1 MGDYLTSS
9 SSLACPHSGTVI
21 AIVASNSKVTL
32 GGDQIVLSTDTFT
45 IAGCSFVVG
54 VSPSPCM
61 QVQWITTALE
71 ATADGNSPLTT
82 DSVGLCIGGI
92 GIQGPVQIKSTQSK
106 ASGL

>member
-9 SSLACPHSGTVI
+9 SSLACPHSGTVS
-21 AIVASNSKVTL
+21 IVASNSKVTL

-54 VSPSPCM
+54 VSPSPCI
-61 QVQWITTALE
+61 QVQWITTALQ
-71 ATADGNSPLTT
+71 ATADGNSPLTK

-106 ASGL
+106 VSGL